1 MSTADLYPLKF
12 NYDLFSSNKISF
24 FTEIKSQPQEGEGEE
39 RAKKR
44 FLSVKREVEKT
55 KEVEEG
61 GEKKTIVDIHVPYRF
76 LINNKTQIEQEFD
89 NLFANLKNLDGSN
102 NKEVFFLYCY
112 YCCLLLKGFYVSY
125 RNDTEI
131 TKYTNLSREIKK
143 RYLNEFNK
151 NIDENNPIVQNKK
164 ADDDSEN
171 TENSNKKKKDDDFGT
186 YLVNSLVDGFFKF
199 FETVNHASAI
209 FAKTALANAYRI
221 YWLFLKSVT
230 TKFLYLSKDWQW
242 LDKIAN
248 FFHTKFDIDNLSAF
262 LNKPNVVFKLLSV
275 AFFAFKFFIQSIL
288 LIKHTFLPS
297 GKEDEIRWYER
308 LKNELIKRH
317 TDLLNDFT
325 WFFVNL
331 FTNYSYLF
339 KPLLNISEATGNW
352 ITAGF
357 LVFDFA
363 LVLWKQFLAYKRY
376 DLKRK
381 QYQDELLDVS
391 LDEDYKDIIRQQLRE
406 LELAFN
412 VESSNLIFNAAAALM
427 IVAGFSAALIFTAPA
442 LILVSHI
449 FCLIGVAMYL
459 SAGAYKDFRQKGLEL
474 DKDINNVEAQQLYAK
489 ARKEFILTFSQN
501 ILMPSFFIVT
511 CAFCWQA
518 ALALV
523 VVYAAYKLIET
534 CLEHRDEWKK
544 KNSGDALESNWKA
557 ISRSG
562 DDVVGKE
569 SEDAE
574 HKQLVT
580 SLN

>member
-1 MSTADLYPLKF
+1 MSESLGPLKL
-12 NYDLFSSNKISF
+12 NYELFSSNKKTF
-24 FTEIKSQPQEGEGEE
+24 FAEVRSQFQNEKAENKLK
-39 RAKKR
+39 RVKKVIET
-44 FLSVKREVEKT
+44 SK
-55 KEVEEG
+55 KEDG
-61 GEKKTIVDIHVPYRF
+61 KPKKIDVMVPYRF
-76 LINNKTQIEQEFD
+76 LINNKTEIEQEFD
-89 NLFANLKNLDGSN
+89 NLFANLKNLDNSN
-102 NKEVFFLYCY
+102 NKEEFFLYCY

-125 RNDTEI
+125 RNEAEI
-131 TKYTNLSREIKK
+131 TKYTNLSLEIKK
-143 RYLNEFNK
+143 RYLSKFNK
-151 NIDENNPIVQNKK
+151 NIDENNTIVQNNK
-164 ADDDSEN
+164 ADGGNEK
-171 TENSNKKKKDDDFGT
+171 TENSNKDDFST
-186 YLVNSLVDGFFKF
+186 YLVNSLVEGFFKF
-199 FETVNHASAI
+199 FETVNHVSAI
-209 FAKTALANAYRI
+209 FAKIVLANAYRI
-221 YWLFLKSVT
+221 YWIFLKSVA

-262 LNKPNVVFKLLSV
+262 LNKPNVVFRLLSV
-275 AFFAFKFFIQSIL
+275 AFFALKFFIQSIL

-297 GKEDEIRWYER
+297 EKEKEIRWYER
-308 LKNELIKRH
+308 LINELIKRH

-381 QYQDELLDVS
+381 QYQDELDVS

-459 SAGAYKDFRQKGLEL
+459 SAGAYKDFRQKSLEL

-501 ILMPSFFIVT
+501 ILMPSFFIIT

-534 CLEHRDEWKK
+534 CFEHRAEWSK
-544 KNSGDALESNWKA
+544 KNNAAALEKNWKST
-557 ISRSG
+557 SRSG
-562 DDVVGKE
+562 DDDVVRE
-569 SEDAE
+569 SADADY
-574 HKQLVT
+574 QPVT
-580 SLN
+580 P